1 MSESTNDITNTTTS
15 APETDTTTVPSEPI
29 PAETTPDTGAERE
42 QGDAAS
48 SDEDELAARRAAVL
62 AGDYSAWS
70 ADLSLSDPATPAEPE
85 EQKPAPEAVEAV
97 QRIARA
103 HGTPAAIGRDIV
115 FHGDGYPVRGVIIGA
130 EGNSL
135 AMRIE
140 GGMECLVPPDIQTQY
155 LDTQGRVIWASPDLP
170 DQEQPQQP
178 QAEEPAAEQA
188 TGQADPDQ
196 AAEQADSDHVAE
208 TADQDQVGQAAQGD
222 EAPATAPQPEGVEGV
237 EDAQDAGQE
246 SGLTDEPR
254 DTDPDGETVDQPH
267 DPEPA
272 AQPDGEP
279 TGQPQG
285 TEHDAEVADQVV
297 DQEEHEAEDAGSEQ
311 EEPPQASE
319 PGTDS
324 PEAR

>member
-1 MSESTNDITNTTTS
+1 MSESTNDTTNTTS
-15 APETDTTTVPSEPI
+15 APEVDTTAVPSEPI
-29 PAETTPDTGAERE
+29 PAETTTGAERE

-70 ADLSLSDPATPAEPE
+70 ADLSLSEPVTPSEPA
-85 EQKPAPEAVEAV
+85 EQKPAPETVEAV

-115 FHGDGYPVRGVIIGA
+115 FHGDGYPVRGVIIGS

-135 AMRIE
+135 AIRVE
-140 GGMECLVPPDIQTQY
+140 SGMECLVPPDIQIQY

-196 AAEQADSDHVAE
+196 P
-208 TADQDQVGQAAQGD
+208 GQGAHGD
-222 EAPATAPQPEGVEGV
+222 EAPATAPQPEGA

-254 DTDPDGETVDQPH
+254 DTDPDGETVDQPR
-267 DPEPA
+267 DQEPT

-279 TGQPQG
+279 
-285 TEHDAEVADQVV
+285 ADQVV
-297 DQEEHEAEDAGSEQ
+297 DQAEHEAEDAGSEQ
-311 EEPPQASE
+311 EEPQASE

>member
-1 MSESTNDITNTTTS
+1 MSESTNDTTNTTS
-15 APETDTTTVPSEPI
+15 APEVDTTAVPSEPI

-42 QGDAAS
+42 QGDAA

-70 ADLSLSDPATPAEPE
+70 ADLSLSEPVTPREPE
-85 EQKPAPEAVEAV
+85 EQKPSPEAIEAV

-103 HGTPAAIGRDIV
+103 HGTPAAIGRSVV

-140 GGMECLVPPDIQTQY
+140 GGMECLVPPDIQIQY

-178 QAEEPAAEQA
+178 QAEDAEQ
-188 TGQADPDQ
+188 T
-196 AAEQADSDHVAE
+196 DSDHVAE
-208 TADQDQVGQAAQGD
+208 TADQDQAGQDAQGD
-222 EAPATAPQPEGVEGV
+222 EVPATVPQPEGA

-254 DTDPDGETVDQPH
+254 DTDPDGETVDQPR
-267 DPEPA
+267 DPEPT
-272 AQPDGEP
+272 AQSDGEP
-279 TGQPQG
+279 AGQSQG
-285 TEHDAEVADQVV
+285 AEHDAEVADQVI
-297 DQEEHEAEDAGSEQ
+297 DQEEHEAEDAGSEP
-311 EEPPQASE
+311 EEPSQAGE
-319 PGTDS
+319 PGAEST
-324 PEAR
+324 EAR

>member
-1 MSESTNDITNTTTS
+1 MSESTNDTTNTTS
-15 APETDTTTVPSEPI
+15 SPEVDTTAVPSEPI
-29 PAETTPDTGAERE
+29 PAEITTGAERE
-42 QGDAAS
+42 QGDAA

-70 ADLSLSDPATPAEPE
+70 ADLSLSEPVTPAEPE

-103 HGTPAAIGRDIV
+103 HGTPAAIGRSVV

-140 GGMECLVPPDIQTQY
+140 GGMECLVPPDIQIQY

-196 AAEQADSDHVAE
+196 AAEQTDSDHVAE
-208 TADQDQVGQAAQGD
+208 TADHDQAGQGAHGD
-222 EAPATAPQPEGVEGV
+222 EAPATAPQPEGA
-237 EDAQDAGQE
+237 EDAQDAGE
-246 SGLTDEPR
+246 R
-254 DTDPDGETVDQPH
+254 
-267 DPEPA
+267 
-272 AQPDGEP
+272 
-279 TGQPQG
+279 
-285 TEHDAEVADQVV
+285 
-297 DQEEHEAEDAGSEQ
+297 
-311 EEPPQASE
+311 
-319 PGTDS
+319 PG
-324 PEAR
+324 R

>member
-1 MSESTNDITNTTTS
+1 MSESTNDTTNTTAS
-15 APETDTTTVPSEPI
+15 APEVDTPAVPSEPI
-29 PAETTPDTGAERE
+29 PAETTTGAERE
-42 QGDAAS
+42 QGDAA

-70 ADLSLSDPATPAEPE
+70 ADLSLSEPVTPSEPA
-85 EQKPAPEAVEAV
+85 EQKPSPAAVEAV

-103 HGTPAAIGRDIV
+103 HGTPAAIGRSVV

-140 GGMECLVPPDIQTQY
+140 GGMECLVPPDIQIQY

-208 TADQDQVGQAAQGD
+208 MADQDQAGQAAQGD
-222 EAPATAPQPEGVEGV
+222 EAPATAPQPEGA

-267 DPEPA
+267 DPEPT

-279 TGQPQG
+279 
-285 TEHDAEVADQVV
+285 ADQVV
-297 DQEEHEAEDAGSEQ
+297 DQAGHEVEDAGSEQ
-311 EEPPQASE
+311 EEPQANE
-319 PGTDS
+319 PGAES

>member
-1 MSESTNDITNTTTS
+1 MSESTNDTTNTTS
-15 APETDTTTVPSEPI
+15 APEVDTTAVPSEPI
-29 PAETTPDTGAERE
+29 PAETTTGAERE
-42 QGDAAS
+42 QGDAA

-70 ADLSLSDPATPAEPE
+70 ADLSLSGPVTPSEPE
-85 EQKPAPEAVEAV
+85 EQKPSPEAVDAV

-103 HGTPAAIGRDIV
+103 HGTPAAIGRSVV
-115 FHGDGYPVRGVIIGA
+115 FHGDGYPVRGVIIRA
-130 EGNSL
+130 ESNSL

-140 GGMECLVPPDIQTQY
+140 GGMECLVPPDIQIQY

-196 AAEQADSDHVAE
+196 AAEQTDSDHVAE
-208 TADQDQVGQAAQGD
+208 TADQDQAGQAAQGE
-222 EAPATAPQPEGVEGV
+222 EAPATAPQPEGVDG
-237 EDAQDAGQE
+237 AQDAGQE

-267 DPEPA
+267 DPEPT

-279 TGQPQG
+279 AGQPQG
-285 TEHDAEVADQVV
+285 AEHDAETTDQVI
-297 DQEEHEAEDAGSEQ
+297 DLEEYEAEDAGSEQ
-311 EEPPQASE
+311 EDPQASE

>member
-1 MSESTNDITNTTTS
+1 MSESTNDTTNTTAS
-15 APETDTTTVPSEPI
+15 APEVDTQAVPSEPI

-70 ADLSLSDPATPAEPE
+70 ADLSLSEPVTPAEPE

-103 HGTPAAIGRDIV
+103 HGTPAAIGRSVV

-140 GGMECLVPPDIQTQY
+140 GGMECLVPPDIQIQY

-170 DQEQPQQP
+170 DQEQPKQEQP
-178 QAEEPAAEQA
+178 QAEEPPAEQA

-196 AAEQADSDHVAE
+196 AAEQTDSDHVAE

-222 EAPATAPQPEGVEGV
+222 EAPAIAPQPEGA
-237 EDAQDAGQE
+237 EDAQGAGQE
-246 SGLTDEPR
+246 SDLTDE
-254 DTDPDGETVDQPH
+254 PH
-267 DPEPA
+267 DPEPT

-279 TGQPQG
+279 ADQPQG
-285 TEHDAEVADQVV
+285 AERGAETADQVV
-297 DQEEHEAEDAGSEQ
+297 DQAEHETEDAGSEQ
-311 EEPPQASE
+311 EEPQASE

-324 PEAR
+324 PEVR

>member
-1 MSESTNDITNTTTS
+1 MSESTNDTTNTTTG
-15 APETDTTTVPSEPI
+15 ALEVDTPVVPSEPI

-42 QGDAAS
+42 QGDAA

-70 ADLSLSDPATPAEPE
+70 ADLSLSEPVTPSEPA
-85 EQKPAPEAVEAV
+85 EQKPSPAAVEAV

-115 FHGDGYPVRGVIIGA
+115 FHGDGYPVRGVIIGS

-135 AMRIE
+135 AIRVE
-140 GGMECLVPPDIQTQY
+140 SGMECLVPPDIQIQY

-196 AAEQADSDHVAE
+196 AAEQTDSDHVAE
-208 TADQDQVGQAAQGD
+208 TADHDQAGQGVHGD
-222 EAPATAPQPEGVEGV
+222 EAPATAPQPEGA

-254 DTDPDGETVDQPH
+254 DTDPDGETVDQLH
-267 DPEPA
+267 DPEPT

-279 TGQPQG
+279 ADQPQG
-285 TEHDAEVADQVV
+285 AERGAETADQVV
-297 DQEEHEAEDAGSEQ
+297 DQAEHETEDAGSEQ
-311 EEPPQASE
+311 EEPQASE

>member
-1 MSESTNDITNTTTS
+1 MSESTNDTTNTTAS
-15 APETDTTTVPSEPI
+15 APEVDTPVVPSEPI

-48 SDEDELAARRAAVL
+48 DEDELAARRAAVL
-62 AGDYSAWS
+62 AGNYSAWS
-70 ADLSLSDPATPAEPE
+70 ADLSLSEPVTPAEPE

-140 GGMECLVPPDIQTQY
+140 GGMECLVPPDIQIQY

-188 TGQADPDQ
+188 TGQADPD
-196 AAEQADSDHVAE
+196 HVAE
-208 TADQDQVGQAAQGD
+208 TADHDQAGQGAHGD
-222 EAPATAPQPEGVEGV
+222 EAPATAPQPEGA

-267 DPEPA
+267 DPEPT

-279 TGQPQG
+279 
-285 TEHDAEVADQVV
+285 ADQVV
-297 DQEEHEAEDAGSEQ
+297 DQAEHEVEDAGSEQ
-311 EEPPQASE
+311 EEPQANE
-319 PGTDS
+319 PGAES

>member
-1 MSESTNDITNTTTS
+1 MSESTNDTTNTTS
-15 APETDTTTVPSEPI
+15 APEVDTTAVPPEPS
-29 PAETTPDTGAERE
+29 PAEATPDTGAERE
-42 QGDAAS
+42 QGGAA

-70 ADLSLSDPATPAEPE
+70 ADLSLSEPVTPSEPE

-115 FHGDGYPVRGVIIGA
+115 FHGDGYPVRGVIIGS

-135 AMRIE
+135 AIRVE
-140 GGMECLVPPDIQTQY
+140 SGMECLVPPDIQIQY

-188 TGQADPDQ
+188 DPDQ
-196 AAEQADSDHVAE
+196 AAEQTDSDHVAE
-208 TADQDQVGQAAQGD
+208 TAGQDQAGQGAHGD
-222 EAPATAPQPEGVEGV
+222 EAPATVPQPEGA

-254 DTDPDGETVDQPH
+254 DTDPDGETVDQPR
-267 DPEPA
+267 DQEPTV
-272 AQPDGEP
+272 QPDGEP
-279 TGQPQG
+279 ADQPQG
-285 TEHDAEVADQVV
+285 AERGAETADQVV
-297 DQEEHEAEDAGSEQ
+297 DRADHEAEDAGSEQ
-311 EEPPQASE
+311 EEPQASE

>member
-1 MSESTNDITNTTTS
+1 MSESTNDTTNTTS
-15 APETDTTTVPSEPI
+15 APEVDTTAVPSEPI
-29 PAETTPDTGAERE
+29 PAETTTGAERE
-42 QGDAAS
+42 QGDAA

-70 ADLSLSDPATPAEPE
+70 ADLSLSEPVTPSEPE
-85 EQKPAPEAVEAV
+85 EQEPSPEAIEAV

-103 HGTPAAIGRDIV
+103 HGTPAAIGRDVV

-140 GGMECLVPPDIQTQY
+140 GGMECLVPPDIQIQY

-170 DQEQPQQP
+170 DHEQPQQP

-188 TGQADPDQ
+188 DPDQ
-196 AAEQADSDHVAE
+196 AAEQTDSDHVAE

-222 EAPATAPQPEGVEGV
+222 EVPATAPQPEGVDG
-237 EDAQDAGQE
+237 AQDAGQE

-267 DPEPA
+267 DPEPT

-279 TGQPQG
+279 
-285 TEHDAEVADQVV
+285 ADQVV
-297 DQEEHEAEDAGSEQ
+297 DQEEHEDAGSEQ
-311 EEPPQASE
+311 EEPQANE

-324 PEAR
+324 PEVR

>member
-1 MSESTNDITNTTTS
+1 MSESTNDTTNTTAS
-15 APETDTTTVPSEPI
+15 APEVDTPVVPSEPI

-42 QGDAAS
+42 QGDAA

-70 ADLSLSDPATPAEPE
+70 ADLSLSEPVTPAEPE

-140 GGMECLVPPDIQTQY
+140 GGMECLVPPDIQIQY

-188 TGQADPDQ
+188 TGQADPD
-196 AAEQADSDHVAE
+196 HVAE
-208 TADQDQVGQAAQGD
+208 TADHDQAGQGAHGD
-222 EAPATAPQPEGVEGV
+222 EAPATAPQPEGA

-254 DTDPDGETVDQPH
+254 DTDPDGETVDQPR
-267 DPEPA
+267 DQEPTV
-272 AQPDGEP
+272 QPDGEP
-279 TGQPQG
+279 ADQPQG
-285 TEHDAEVADQVV
+285 AERGAETADQVV
-297 DQEEHEAEDAGSEQ
+297 DRADHEAEDAGSEQ
-311 EEPPQASE
+311 EEPQASE

>member
-1 MSESTNDITNTTTS
+1 MSESTNDTTNTTS
-15 APETDTTTVPSEPI
+15 APEVDTTAVPPESI
-29 PAETTPDTGAERE
+29 PAEATPDTGAERE
-42 QGDAAS
+42 QGGAA

-70 ADLSLSDPATPAEPE
+70 ADLSLSEPVTPSEPA
-85 EQKPAPEAVEAV
+85 EQKPSPAAVEAV

-103 HGTPAAIGRDIV
+103 HGTPAAIGRSVV

-140 GGMECLVPPDIQTQY
+140 GGMECLVPPDIQIQY

-196 AAEQADSDHVAE
+196 AAEQTDPDHVAE
-208 TADQDQVGQAAQGD
+208 AADQDQAGQAAQGD
-222 EAPATAPQPEGVEGV
+222 EAPATAPQPEGV

-254 DTDPDGETVDQPH
+254 DTDPDGETVDRPRDQ
-267 DPEPA
+267 EPTV
-272 AQPDGEP
+272 QPDGEP
-279 TGQPQG
+279 ADQPQG
-285 TEHDAEVADQVV
+285 AERGAETADQVV
-297 DQEEHEAEDAGSEQ
+297 DRADHEAEDAGSEQ
-311 EEPPQASE
+311 EEPQASE
-319 PGTDS
+319 PGAES

>member
-1 MSESTNDITNTTTS
+1 MSESTNDTTNTTS
-15 APETDTTTVPSEPI
+15 APEVDTTAVPSGPI
-29 PAETTPDTGAERE
+29 PAETTTGAERE

-70 ADLSLSDPATPAEPE
+70 ADLSLSEPVTPSEPA
-85 EQKPAPEAVEAV
+85 EQKPSPAAVEAV

-103 HGTPAAIGRDIV
+103 HGTPAAIGRSVV

-140 GGMECLVPPDIQTQY
+140 GGMECLVPPDIQIQY

-196 AAEQADSDHVAE
+196 AAEQANSDHVAE
-208 TADQDQVGQAAQGD
+208 TADQDQVGQDAQGD
-222 EAPATAPQPEGVEGV
+222 EAPATAPQPEGA

-254 DTDPDGETVDQPH
+254 DTDPDGE
-267 DPEPA
+267 PA
-272 AQPDGEP
+272 
-279 TGQPQG
+279 GQPQG
-285 TEHDAEVADQVV
+285 AEHDAEVADQVI

-311 EEPPQASE
+311 EEPSQASE
-319 PGTDS
+319 SGAES

>member
-1 MSESTNDITNTTTS
+1 MSESTNDTTNTTAS
-15 APETDTTTVPSEPI
+15 APEVDTPVVPSEPI

-42 QGDAAS
+42 QGDAA

-70 ADLSLSDPATPAEPE
+70 ADLSLSEPVTPAEPE

-140 GGMECLVPPDIQTQY
+140 GGMECLVPPDIQIQY

-188 TGQADPDQ
+188 TGQADPD
-196 AAEQADSDHVAE
+196 HVAE
-208 TADQDQVGQAAQGD
+208 TADHDQAGQGAHGD
-222 EAPATAPQPEGVEGV
+222 EAPATAPQPEGA

-267 DPEPA
+267 DPEPT

-279 TGQPQG
+279 A
-285 TEHDAEVADQVV
+285 AE
-297 DQEEHEAEDAGSEQ
+297 S
-311 EEPPQASE
+311 S
-319 PGTDS
+319 
-324 PEAR
+324 EAR

>member
-1 MSESTNDITNTTTS
+1 MSESTNDTTNTITS
-15 APETDTTTVPSEPI
+15 APEAATPAVPSEPI
-29 PAETTPDTGAERE
+29 PAEDTGAERE

-70 ADLSLSDPATPAEPE
+70 ADLSLSEPVTPSEPE
-85 EQKPAPEAVEAV
+85 EQKPSPEAIEAV

-115 FHGDGYPVRGVIIGA
+115 FHGDGYPVRGVIIGS

-135 AMRIE
+135 AIRVE
-140 GGMECLVPPDIQTQY
+140 SGMECLVPPDIQIQY

-196 AAEQADSDHVAE
+196 AAEQTDSE
-208 TADQDQVGQAAQGD
+208 TAEQDQVGQDAHGD
-222 EAPATAPQPEGVEGV
+222 EAPATAPQPEGA

-267 DPEPA
+267 DPEPTV
-272 AQPDGEP
+272 QPDGEP
-279 TGQPQG
+279 ADQPQG
-285 TEHDAEVADQVV
+285 AERGAETADQVV
-297 DQEEHEAEDAGSEQ
+297 DRAEHEAEDAGSEQ
-311 EEPPQASE
+311 EEPQASE
-319 PGTDS
+319 PGAES

>member
-1 MSESTNDITNTTTS
+1 MSESTNDTTNTTS
-15 APETDTTTVPSEPI
+15 APDVDTTAVPPEPS
-29 PAETTPDTGAERE
+29 PAEATPDTGAERE
-42 QGDAAS
+42 QGGAA

-70 ADLSLSDPATPAEPE
+70 ADLSLSEPVAPSEPA
-85 EQKPAPEAVEAV
+85 EQKPSPAAVEAV

-103 HGTPAAIGRDIV
+103 HGTPAAIGRSVV

-140 GGMECLVPPDIQTQY
+140 GGMECLVPPDIQIQY

-178 QAEEPAAEQA
+178 QAAEQ
-188 TGQADPDQ
+188 T
-196 AAEQADSDHVAE
+196 DSDHVAE
-208 TADQDQVGQAAQGD
+208 TADHDQAGQGAHGD
-222 EAPATAPQPEGVEGV
+222 EAPATAPQPEGA

-285 TEHDAEVADQVV
+285 AEHDAEVADQVI
-297 DQEEHEAEDAGSEQ
+297 DQAGHEAEDAGSEQ
-311 EEPPQASE
+311 EEPQASE

>member
-1 MSESTNDITNTTTS
+1 MSESTNDTTNTTS
-15 APETDTTTVPSEPI
+15 APEVDTTAVPPEPS
-29 PAETTPDTGAERE
+29 PAEATPDTGAERE
-42 QGDAAS
+42 QGGAA

-70 ADLSLSDPATPAEPE
+70 ADLSLSEPVTPSEPE

-115 FHGDGYPVRGVIIGA
+115 FHGDGYPVRGVIIGS

-135 AMRIE
+135 AIRVE
-140 GGMECLVPPDIQTQY
+140 SGMECLVPPDIQIQY

-188 TGQADPDQ
+188 DPDQ
-196 AAEQADSDHVAE
+196 AAEQTDSDHVAE
-208 TADQDQVGQAAQGD
+208 TAGQDQAGQGAHGD
-222 EAPATAPQPEGVEGV
+222 EAPATVPQPEGA

-246 SGLTDEPR
+246 SGLADESR
-254 DTDPDGETVDQPH
+254 DTDPDGETVDQPR
-267 DPEPA
+267 DPEPT

-279 TGQPQG
+279 ADQPQG
-285 TEHDAEVADQVV
+285 AERGAETADQVV
-297 DQEEHEAEDAGSEQ
+297 DRADHEAEDAGSEQ
-311 EEPPQASE
+311 EEPQASE

>member
-1 MSESTNDITNTTTS
+1 MSESTNDTTNTTAS
-15 APETDTTTVPSEPI
+15 APEVDTQAVPSEPI

-70 ADLSLSDPATPAEPE
+70 ADLSLSEPVTPAEPE

-103 HGTPAAIGRDIV
+103 HGTPAAIGRSVV

-140 GGMECLVPPDIQTQY
+140 GGMECLVPPDIQIQY

-170 DQEQPQQP
+170 DQEQPKQEQP
-178 QAEEPAAEQA
+178 QAEEPPAEQA

-196 AAEQADSDHVAE
+196 AAEQTDSDHVAE

-222 EAPATAPQPEGVEGV
+222 EAPAIAPQPEGA
-237 EDAQDAGQE
+237 EDAQGAGQE
-246 SGLTDEPR
+246 SGLTDEP
-254 DTDPDGETVDQPH
+254 H
-267 DPEPA
+267 DPEPT

-279 TGQPQG
+279 ADQPQG
-285 TEHDAEVADQVV
+285 AERGAETADQVV
-297 DQEEHEAEDAGSEQ
+297 DQAEHETEDAGSEQ
-311 EEPPQASE
+311 EEPQASE

-324 PEAR
+324 PEVR

>member
-1 MSESTNDITNTTTS
+1 MSESTNDTTNTTAS
-15 APETDTTTVPSEPI
+15 APEVDTQAVPSEPI

-42 QGDAAS
+42 QGDAA

-70 ADLSLSDPATPAEPE
+70 ADLSLSEPVTPSEPE
-85 EQKPAPEAVEAV
+85 EQKPSPAAVEAV

-103 HGTPAAIGRDIV
+103 HGTPAAIGRSVV

-140 GGMECLVPPDIQTQY
+140 GGMECLVPPDIQIQY

-196 AAEQADSDHVAE
+196 AAEQTDSDHVAE
-208 TADQDQVGQAAQGD
+208 TADQDQVGQAVQGD
-222 EAPATAPQPEGVEGV
+222 EVPATAPQPEGV

-267 DPEPA
+267 DPEPT

-279 TGQPQG
+279 AGQPQG
-285 TEHDAEVADQVV
+285 AEHDAETADQVV

-319 PGTDS
+319 PGADS
-324 PEAR
+324 PEVR

>member
-1 MSESTNDITNTTTS
+1 MSESTNDTANTTS
-15 APETDTTTVPSEPI
+15 APEVDTTAVPPEPS
-29 PAETTPDTGAERE
+29 PAEATPDTGAERE
-42 QGDAAS
+42 QGGAA

-70 ADLSLSDPATPAEPE
+70 ADLSLSEPVAPSEPE
-85 EQKPAPEAVEAV
+85 EQKSSPEAVDAV

-103 HGTPAAIGRDIV
+103 HGTPAAIGRSVV
-115 FHGDGYPVRGVIIGA
+115 FHGDGYPVRGVIIGS

-135 AMRIE
+135 AIRVE
-140 GGMECLVPPDIQTQY
+140 SGMECLVPPDIQIQY

-170 DQEQPQQP
+170 DHEQPQQP

-188 TGQADPDQ
+188 TGQAD
-196 AAEQADSDHVAE
+196 SDHMAE
-208 TADQDQVGQAAQGD
+208 TADHDQAGQGAHGD
-222 EAPATAPQPEGVEGV
+222 EAPATA
-237 EDAQDAGQE
+237 
-246 SGLTDEPR
+246 
-254 DTDPDGETVDQPH
+254 PDGETVDQPH
-267 DPEPA
+267 DQEPT

-279 TGQPQG
+279 AGQ
-285 TEHDAEVADQVV
+285 VI

-324 PEAR
+324 EAR

>member
-1 MSESTNDITNTTTS
+1 MSESTNDTTNTTS
-15 APETDTTTVPSEPI
+15 APEVDTTAVPPEPI

-42 QGDAAS
+42 QGDAA

-70 ADLSLSDPATPAEPE
+70 ADLSLSEPVTPTEPE

-130 EGNSL
+130 EGSSL

-140 GGMECLVPPDIQTQY
+140 GGMECLVPPDIQIQY

-188 TGQADPDQ
+188 TGQADPD
-196 AAEQADSDHVAE
+196 HVAE
-208 TADQDQVGQAAQGD
+208 TADHDQAGQGAHGD
-222 EAPATAPQPEGVEGV
+222 EAPTTASQPEGA
-237 EDAQDAGQE
+237 EDVQDAGQE
-246 SGLTDEPR
+246 SGLADESR
-254 DTDPDGETVDQPH
+254 DADPDGETVDQPH
-267 DPEPA
+267 DPEPT

-279 TGQPQG
+279 AGQPQG
-285 TEHDAEVADQVV
+285 AEHDAETADQVV
-297 DQEEHEAEDAGSEQ
+297 DQAGHETEDVGGEQ

-324 PEAR
+324 EAR

>member
-1 MSESTNDITNTTTS
+1 MSESTNDTTNTTNTTS
-15 APETDTTTVPSEPI
+15 APDVDTPAVPSEPI
-29 PAETTPDTGAERE
+29 PAETTTGAERE
-42 QGDAAS
+42 QGDAA

-70 ADLSLSDPATPAEPE
+70 ADLSLSEPVPPSEPE

-140 GGMECLVPPDIQTQY
+140 GGMECLVPPDIQIQY

-196 AAEQADSDHVAE
+196 AAEQTDSDHVAE
-208 TADQDQVGQAAQGD
+208 TADQDQVGQDAQGD
-222 EAPATAPQPEGVEGV
+222 EAPATVPQPEGT

-254 DTDPDGETVDQPH
+254 DTDPDGETVGQPH
-267 DPEPA
+267 DPEPT

-279 TGQPQG
+279 AGQPQG
-285 TEHDAEVADQVV
+285 AERGEETADQVV

-319 PGTDS
+319 PGADS
-324 PEAR
+324 PEVR

>member
-1 MSESTNDITNTTTS
+1 MSESTNDTTNTTS
-15 APETDTTTVPSEPI
+15 APEVDTTAVPSEPI

-42 QGDAAS
+42 QGDAA

-70 ADLSLSDPATPAEPE
+70 ADLSLSEPVTPTETE
-85 EQKPAPEAVEAV
+85 ERKPTPEAVEAV

-130 EGNSL
+130 EGSSL

-140 GGMECLVPPDIQTQY
+140 GGMECLVPPDIQIQY

-178 QAEEPAAEQA
+178 QTEEPAAEQA

-208 TADQDQVGQAAQGD
+208 TADQDQAGQDAQGD
-222 EAPATAPQPEGVEGV
+222 EAPATVPQPEGA

-246 SGLTDEPR
+246 SGLADEPR
-254 DTDPDGETVDQPH
+254 DTDPDGETVDQPR
-267 DPEPA
+267 DPEPT
-272 AQPDGEP
+272 AQPYGEHA
-279 TGQPQG
+279 GQPQG
-285 TEHDAEVADQVV
+285 A
-297 DQEEHEAEDAGSEQ
+297 EHEAEDAGSEQ
-311 EEPPQASE
+311 EEPSQASE
-319 PGTDS
+319 PGAES

>member
-1 MSESTNDITNTTTS
+1 MSESTNDTTNTTAS
-15 APETDTTTVPSEPI
+15 AVEVDTPAVPSEPI
-29 PAETTPDTGAERE
+29 PAEDTGAERE

-70 ADLSLSDPATPAEPE
+70 ADLSLSEPVTPSEPE

-103 HGTPAAIGRDIV
+103 HGAPAAIGRDIV
-115 FHGDGYPVRGVIIGA
+115 FHGDGYPVRGVIIGS

-135 AMRIE
+135 AIRVE
-140 GGMECLVPPDIQTQY
+140 SGMECLVPPDIQIQY

-196 AAEQADSDHVAE
+196 AAEQTDSDHVAE
-208 TADQDQVGQAAQGD
+208 TADHDQAGQGAHGD
-222 EAPATAPQPEGVEGV
+222 EAPATAPQPEGA

-254 DTDPDGETVDQPH
+254 DTDPDGETVDQPR
-267 DPEPA
+267 DQEPTV
-272 AQPDGEP
+272 QPDGEP
-279 TGQPQG
+279 ADQPQG
-285 TEHDAEVADQVV
+285 AERGAETADQVV
-297 DQEEHEAEDAGSEQ
+297 DRADHEAEDAGSEQ
-311 EEPPQASE
+311 EEPQASE

>member
-1 MSESTNDITNTTTS
+1 MSESTNDTTNTTS
-15 APETDTTTVPSEPI
+15 APEVDTTAVPPEPI
-29 PAETTPDTGAERE
+29 PAEATPDTGAERE

-70 ADLSLSDPATPAEPE
+70 ADLSLSEPVTPAEPE

-135 AMRIE
+135 AIRVE
-140 GGMECLVPPDIQTQY
+140 SGMECLVPPDIQIQY

-170 DQEQPQQP
+170 DQEQPQQEQP
-178 QAEEPAAEQA
+178 QAEEPPAEQA

-196 AAEQADSDHVAE
+196 AAEQANSDHVAE
-208 TADQDQVGQAAQGD
+208 TADQDQVGQDAQGD
-222 EAPATAPQPEGVEGV
+222 EAPATAPQPEGA

-254 DTDPDGETVDQPH
+254 DTDPDGETVDQLR
-267 DPEPA
+267 DPEPT

-279 TGQPQG
+279 AGQPQG
-285 TEHDAEVADQVV
+285 AEHDAEVADQVI

-311 EEPPQASE
+311 EEPSQASE
-319 PGTDS
+319 SGAES

>member
-1 MSESTNDITNTTTS
+1 MSESTNDTTNTITS
-15 APETDTTTVPSEPI
+15 ALEVDTPVVPSEPI

-42 QGDAAS
+42 QGDAA

-70 ADLSLSDPATPAEPE
+70 ADLSLSEPVTPSEPA
-85 EQKPAPEAVEAV
+85 EQKPSPAAVEAV

-103 HGTPAAIGRDIV
+103 HGTPAAIGRSVV

-140 GGMECLVPPDIQTQY
+140 GGMECLVPPDIQIQY

-170 DQEQPQQP
+170 DQGQPQQP

-196 AAEQADSDHVAE
+196 AAEQTDSDHVAE
-208 TADQDQVGQAAQGD
+208 TADQDQPGQGAHGD
-222 EAPATAPQPEGVEGV
+222 EAPATAPQPEGA

-285 TEHDAEVADQVV
+285 AEHDAEVADQVI
-297 DQEEHEAEDAGSEQ
+297 DQAGHEAEDAGSEQ
-311 EEPPQASE
+311 EEPQASE

>member
-1 MSESTNDITNTTTS
+1 MSESTNDTTNTTAS
-15 APETDTTTVPSEPI
+15 APEVDTPAVPSEPI
-29 PAETTPDTGAERE
+29 PAETTTGAERE
-42 QGDAAS
+42 QGDAA

-70 ADLSLSDPATPAEPE
+70 ADLSLSEPVTPSEPE
-85 EQKPAPEAVEAV
+85 EQKPSPEAIEAV

-103 HGTPAAIGRDIV
+103 HGTPAAIGRSVV

-140 GGMECLVPPDIQTQY
+140 GGMECLVPPDIQIQY

-178 QAEEPAAEQA
+178 QAEEPVAEQA

-196 AAEQADSDHVAE
+196 AAEQTDSE
-208 TADQDQVGQAAQGD
+208 TAEQDQVGQDAQGD
-222 EAPATAPQPEGVEGV
+222 EAPATVPQPEGA

-267 DPEPA
+267 DPEPT

-279 TGQPQG
+279 ADQPQG
-285 TEHDAEVADQVV
+285 AERGAETADQVV
-297 DQEEHEAEDAGSEQ
+297 DQAEHETEDAGSEQ

-319 PGTDS
+319 PGADS
-324 PEAR
+324 PEVR

>member
-1 MSESTNDITNTTTS
+1 MSESTNDTTNTTAS
-15 APETDTTTVPSEPI
+15 APEVDTQAVPSEPI
-29 PAETTPDTGAERE
+29 PAETTTGAERE
-42 QGDAAS
+42 QGDAA

-70 ADLSLSDPATPAEPE
+70 ADLSLSEPVTPAEPE

-103 HGTPAAIGRDIV
+103 HGTPAAIGRSVV

-140 GGMECLVPPDIQTQY
+140 GGMECLVPPDIQIQY

-178 QAEEPAAEQA
+178 QAEEPVAEQA
-188 TGQADPDQ
+188 TGQAGP
-196 AAEQADSDHVAE
+196 
-208 TADQDQVGQAAQGD
+208 DQVGQAAQGD
-222 EAPATAPQPEGVEGV
+222 EVPATAPQPEGVDG
-237 EDAQDAGQE
+237 AQDAGQE

-254 DTDPDGETVDQPH
+254 DTDPDGETVDQPR
-267 DPEPA
+267 DPEPT
-272 AQPDGEP
+272 AQLDGEP
-279 TGQPQG
+279 AGQSQG
-285 TEHDAEVADQVV
+285 AERGAETADQVV
-297 DQEEHEAEDAGSEQ
+297 DQAEYETEDAGSEQ
-311 EEPPQASE
+311 EEPQASE

-324 PEAR
+324 PEVR

>member
-1 MSESTNDITNTTTS
+1 MSESTNDTTNTTS
-15 APETDTTTVPSEPI
+15 APEVDTTAVPSEPI

-42 QGDAAS
+42 QGDAA

-70 ADLSLSDPATPAEPE
+70 ADLSLSEPVTPSEPA
-85 EQKPAPEAVEAV
+85 EQKPSPEAIEAV

-103 HGTPAAIGRDIV
+103 HGTPAAIGRSVV

-140 GGMECLVPPDIQTQY
+140 GGMECLVPPDIQIQY

-178 QAEEPAAEQA
+178 QAEEPVAEQA

-196 AAEQADSDHVAE
+196 PAEQTDSDHVAE

-222 EAPATAPQPEGVEGV
+222 EVPATAPQPEGVDG
-237 EDAQDAGQE
+237 AQDAGQE

-254 DTDPDGETVDQPH
+254 DTDPDGETVDQPR
-267 DPEPA
+267 DPEPT

-279 TGQPQG
+279 AYQPQG
-285 TEHDAEVADQVV
+285 AERGAETADQVV

-319 PGTDS
+319 PGADS
-324 PEAR
+324 PEVR

>member
-1 MSESTNDITNTTTS
+1 MSESTNDTTNTTS
-15 APETDTTTVPSEPI
+15 APEVDTTAVPPEPI
-29 PAETTPDTGAERE
+29 PAEATPDTGAERE

-70 ADLSLSDPATPAEPE
+70 ADLSLSEPVTPSEPE
-85 EQKPAPEAVEAV
+85 EQRPAPEAVEAV

-103 HGTPAAIGRDIV
+103 HGTPAAIGRSVV

-140 GGMECLVPPDIQTQY
+140 GGMECLVPPDIQIQY

-196 AAEQADSDHVAE
+196 AAEQTDSDHVAE
-208 TADQDQVGQAAQGD
+208 AADQDQAGQAAQGD
-222 EAPATAPQPEGVEGV
+222 EAPATAPQPEGV

-254 DTDPDGETVDQPH
+254 DTN
-267 DPEPA
+267 
-272 AQPDGEP
+272 PDGEP
-279 TGQPQG
+279 ADQLQG
-285 TEHDAEVADQVV
+285 AERGAETADQVV

-311 EEPPQASE
+311 EEPQANE
-319 PGTDS
+319 PGAES

>member
-1 MSESTNDITNTTTS
+1 MSESTNDTTNTTST
-15 APETDTTTVPSEPI
+15 PEVHTTAVPSEPI

-42 QGDAAS
+42 QGDAA

-70 ADLSLSDPATPAEPE
+70 ADLSLSEPVTQTETE
-85 EQKPAPEAVEAV
+85 ERKPTPEAVEAV

-130 EGNSL
+130 EGSSL

-140 GGMECLVPPDIQTQY
+140 GGMECLVPPDIQIQY

-178 QAEEPAAEQA
+178 QTEEPAAEQA

-208 TADQDQVGQAAQGD
+208 TADQDQAGQDAQGD
-222 EAPATAPQPEGVEGV
+222 EAPATVPQPEGA

-246 SGLTDEPR
+246 SGLADESR
-254 DTDPDGETVDQPH
+254 DTDPEGETVDQPR
-267 DPEPA
+267 DPEPT

-279 TGQPQG
+279 AGQPQG
-285 TEHDAEVADQVV
+285 AEHDAEVA
-297 DQEEHEAEDAGSEQ
+297 GSEP

-319 PGTDS
+319 PGAES

>member
-1 MSESTNDITNTTTS
+1 MSESTNDTTNTTS
-15 APETDTTTVPSEPI
+15 APDVDTTAVPPEPS
-29 PAETTPDTGAERE
+29 PAEATPDTGAERE
-42 QGDAAS
+42 QGGAA

-70 ADLSLSDPATPAEPE
+70 ADLSLSEPVTPSEPA
-85 EQKPAPEAVEAV
+85 EQKPSPAAVEAV

-103 HGTPAAIGRDIV
+103 HGTPAAIGRSVV

-140 GGMECLVPPDIQTQY
+140 GGMECLVPPDIQIQY

-178 QAEEPAAEQA
+178 QAAEQ
-188 TGQADPDQ
+188 T
-196 AAEQADSDHVAE
+196 DSDHVAE
-208 TADQDQVGQAAQGD
+208 TADHDQAGQGAHGD
-222 EAPATAPQPEGVEGV
+222 EAPATAPQPEGA

-285 TEHDAEVADQVV
+285 AEHDAEVADQVI
-297 DQEEHEAEDAGSEQ
+297 DQAGHEAEDAGSEQ
-311 EEPPQASE
+311 EEPQASE

>member
-1 MSESTNDITNTTTS
+1 MSESTNDTTNTTTS
-15 APETDTTTVPSEPI
+15 APEVDTPAVPSEPI

-48 SDEDELAARRAAVL
+48 SDEDELAARRVAVL

-85 EQKPAPEAVEAV
+85 EQKPSPEAVEAV

-115 FHGDGYPVRGVIIGA
+115 FHGDGYPVRGVIIGS

-135 AMRIE
+135 AIRVE
-140 GGMECLVPPDIQTQY
+140 SGMECLVPPDIQIQY

-222 EAPATAPQPEGVEGV
+222 EAPATAPQPEGVE
-237 EDAQDAGQE
+237 DAQDAGQE

-254 DTDPDGETVDQPH
+254 DTDPDGETVDQPR
-267 DPEPA
+267 DQEPTV
-272 AQPDGEP
+272 QPDGEP
-279 TGQPQG
+279 ADQPQG
-285 TEHDAEVADQVV
+285 AERGAETADQVV
-297 DQEEHEAEDAGSEQ
+297 DRADHEAEDAGSEQ
-311 EEPPQASE
+311 EEPQASE

>member
-1 MSESTNDITNTTTS
+1 MSESTNDTTNTTAS
-15 APETDTTTVPSEPI
+15 APEVDTQAVPSEPI
-29 PAETTPDTGAERE
+29 PAETTTGAERE
-42 QGDAAS
+42 QGDAA

-70 ADLSLSDPATPAEPE
+70 ADLSLSEPVTPAEPE

-103 HGTPAAIGRDIV
+103 HGTPAAIGRSVV

-140 GGMECLVPPDIQTQY
+140 GGMECLVPPDIQIQY

-178 QAEEPAAEQA
+178 QAEEPVAEQA
-188 TGQADPDQ
+188 TGQATGQ
-196 AAEQADSDHVAE
+196 AGP
-208 TADQDQVGQAAQGD
+208 DQVGQAAQGD
-222 EAPATAPQPEGVEGV
+222 EVPATAPQPEGVDG
-237 EDAQDAGQE
+237 AQDAGQE

-254 DTDPDGETVDQPH
+254 DTDPDGETVDQPR
-267 DPEPA
+267 DPEPT

-279 TGQPQG
+279 AGQSQG
-285 TEHDAEVADQVV
+285 AERGAETADQVV
-297 DQEEHEAEDAGSEQ
+297 DQAEYETEDAGSEQ
-311 EEPPQASE
+311 EEPQASE

-324 PEAR
+324 PEVR

>member
-1 MSESTNDITNTTTS
+1 MSESTNDTTNTTS
-15 APETDTTTVPSEPI
+15 APEVDTTAVPSEPV

-42 QGDAAS
+42 QADAAA
-48 SDEDELAARRAAVL
+48 DEDELAARRAAVL

-70 ADLSLSDPATPAEPE
+70 ADLSLSEPVTPREPE
-85 EQKPAPEAVEAV
+85 EQKPSPEAIEAV

-103 HGTPAAIGRDIV
+103 HGTPAAIGRSVV

-140 GGMECLVPPDIQTQY
+140 GGMECLVPPDIQIQY
-155 LDTQGRVIWASPDLP
+155 LDAQGRVIWASPDLP
-170 DQEQPQQP
+170 DQEQPQQEQP
-178 QAEEPAAEQA
+178 QAEEPPAEQA

-196 AAEQADSDHVAE
+196 AAEQTDSDHVAE

-222 EAPATAPQPEGVEGV
+222 EVPATAPQPEGVDG
-237 EDAQDAGQE
+237 AQDAGQE

-254 DTDPDGETVDQPH
+254 DTDPDGETVDQPR
-267 DPEPA
+267 DPEPT
-272 AQPDGEP
+272 AQSDGEP
-279 TGQPQG
+279 AGQPQG
-285 TEHDAEVADQVV
+285 AEHDAEVADQVI
-297 DQEEHEAEDAGSEQ
+297 DQEEHEAEDAGSEP
-311 EEPPQASE
+311 EEPSQAGE
-319 PGTDS
+319 PGAES